1 MAKRKPRKKG
11 GAAKAGAK
19 KEAKAPEELD
29 DSDDEPTGA
38 GYCSDSDQGDFT
50 ESDDEGEDGYRKG
63 GYHPVQLNEIYNR
76 RYRVLGKLGWG
87 HFSTVW
93 LCEDL
98 KRTED
103 SPVYV
108 AMKVQKSATHY
119 TEAACDEIE
128 LLTLAAQKKNAE
140 EWAAKKVPAEITDD
154 PSKWIPKY
162 TGVVQLLDYFEHH
175 GPHGKHVCMV
185 FETMGPNILA
195 LIKKYNF
202 KGVPIDV
209 VRKVTLHTLIG
220 LDYLHRVCGII
231 HTDLKPEN
239 VLVTC
244 PLGVPVDKKGQPIVP
259 TLNPTRGAAV
269 APGLS
274 PPKKNSPK
282 EAKDMSPETAK
293 VQAKKDKKREKKK
306 RQRNKKK
313 AEAKGDADKDT
324 ANEKEE
330 DAAEEAAPTKKYP
343 DPPYMKPMLKP
354 SRSDPT
360 LLNSFGDLVTC
371 WKPPYHHF
379 MPHAVGAP
387 PAGRDPPQ
395 AGPRADVEYSAECQQ
410 VMDMDI
416 FDYERV
422 VFKVVDLG
430 NACWV
435 DRHFSEDIQTRQY
448 RSPEVI
454 IGAPYHTSADIWS
467 LACMTFELATGDY
480 LFDPK
485 AAEEYSRDE
494 DHLALYIELL
504 GRIPKKLIDRGKHSK
519 QYFTR
524 QGELKHIKSL
534 RFWGLDDVLKKKYKM
549 NPVAARNFASFL
561 MPMLA
566 LDPDKRASAEELLQ
580 HPWLRGEPGTDMS
593 DLFSPS
599 DGRMPNIGS
608 EDSDEGSALE
618 DAEAFSSD
626 YENEDGVKVQNGEY
640 MDMAML
646 SEAYRLGVLNPDD
659 QNVQAML
666 MSLTARV
673 EAEDDDLASSNE
685 DGSGPVDDD
694 VAQEEV
700 KVEELEGGD
709 CSDVETKVKEEESP
723 SPEKDKDPDSP
734 ATVDVD

>member
-1 MAKRKPRKKG
+1 M
-11 GAAKAGAK
+11 
-19 KEAKAPEELD
+19 E
-29 DSDDEPTGA
+29 
-38 GYCSDSDQGDFT
+38 
-50 ESDDEGEDGYRKG
+50 
-63 GYHPVQLNEIYNR
+63 
-76 RYRVLGKLGWG
+76 
-87 HFSTVW
+87 
-93 LCEDL
+93 
-98 KRTED
+98 
-103 SPVYV
+103 
-108 AMKVQKSATHY
+108 
-119 TEAACDEIE
+119 
-128 LLTLAAQKKNAE
+128 
-140 EWAAKKVPAEITDD
+140 
-154 PSKWIPKY
+154 
-162 TGVVQLLDYFEHH
+162 
-175 GPHGKHVCMV
+175 
-185 FETMGPNILA
+185 
-195 LIKKYNF
+195 
-202 KGVPIDV
+202 V

-244 PLGVPVDKKGQPIVP
+244 PLGVPVDKKGAPLVP

-293 VQAKKDKKREKKK
+293 AQAKKD
-306 RQRNKKK
+306 
-313 AEAKGDADKDT
+313 
-324 ANEKEE
+324 EKE
-330 DAAEEAAPTKKYP
+330 EEAAPEEKAPPAKKYP

-360 LLNSFGDLVTC
+360 LLNSYGDLVTC
-371 WKPPYHHF
+371 WKPPYHLF
-379 MPHAVGAP
+379 MPHAVGLP
-387 PAGRDPPQ
+387 PAGREAPQ
-395 AGPRADVEYSAECQQ
+395 AGPRADIEYSAECQQ
-410 VMDMDI
+410 VMQMDI
-416 FDYERV
+416 FDYDRV
-422 VFKVVDLG
+422 TYKVVDLG

-435 DRHFSEDIQTRQY
+435 DRHFSEDIRTRQY

-454 IGAPYHTSADIWS
+454 IGAPYQTSADIWS

-504 GRIPKKLIDRGKHSK
+504 GRIPRKLIERGKHSK

-524 QGELKHIKSL
+524 NGELKHIKSL

-593 DLFSPS
+593 DLFHPS
-599 DGRMPNIGS
+599 SGLPAIGS
-608 EDSDEGSALE
+608 DDSDEGSALE

-626 YENEDGVKVQNGEY
+626 YEGEEGTKVQNGEY
-640 MDMAML
+640 SDMQML
-646 SEAYRLGVLNPDD
+646 SEAWRLGVLNPDD
-659 QNVQAML
+659 HANVQAML

-673 EAEDDDLASSNE
+673 EAEDDDLASDE
-685 DGSGPVDDD
+685 DGSGDADE
-694 VAQEEV
+694 ATREEV

-709 CSDVETKVKEEESP
+709 C
-723 SPEKDKDPDSP
+723 
-734 ATVDVD
+734 ADVDSEAVTVKKDE